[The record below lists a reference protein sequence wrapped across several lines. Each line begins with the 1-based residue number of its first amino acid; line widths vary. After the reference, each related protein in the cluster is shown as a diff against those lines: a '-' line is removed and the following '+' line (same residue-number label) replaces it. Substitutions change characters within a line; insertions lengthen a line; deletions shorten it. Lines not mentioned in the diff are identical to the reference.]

1 MEKKKFKLGLVP
13 KLIIAIIIGI
23 LFGQFLPTGFCRF
36 VVTLSGFFSTYLK
49 FIIPLMILAYVTM
62 GIADLSQGAGQLLLI
77 TVALAYGST
86 LLAGTASYLV
96 SSNLF
101 PHFMTSGALDQIAA
115 TADASLKPYFSL
127 TITALFDTLSAVV
140 LAFIL
145 GLCLSTMKGKEIG
158 NSLYNGMSDFSTII
172 DKVLH
177 KTIIPLLPLYICGT
191 FTDMTKS
198 GKTFAILGILWKV
211 FLVVILMHFVCIAIQ
226 FTVAGS
232 ISKKNPLTLIKNQ
245 VPGYTTALGTQSSA
259 ATIPVNLECA
269 KNDGVSAQIRNFVV
283 PLCANI
289 HMAGS
294 MITITACATAV
305 CLMNQLPISLAT
317 VVPFIMTLGVA
328 MVASPGAPGGSI
340 MTALPFLYMVFGTTA
355 GAARIAFL
363 ARKMLNGTLKEV
375 RFTLYGSFAKTYHG
389 HGTDRALLGG
399 IMGFGTD
406 DMRIRD
412 SFEIAKDLGLDF
424 TFVPNETETDVHPN
438 TVDIFMTNEHGD
450 QITIRGESLGGG
462 KARICRI
469 NDVEVDF
476 TGEYSTVIVI
486 QKDKPGVVTYI
497 TKCLSDENVNIAFM
511 RLFRES
517 KGNTAYTIVESDGN
531 LPENIADEIRK
542 NPHVADI
549 MIIQL

>member
-62 GIADLSQGAGQLLLI
+62 GIADLSQLLFI

-101 PHFMTSGALDQIAA
+101 PHFMTSGALDQISA

-127 TITALFDTLSAVV
+127 TITPLFDTLSAVV

-226 FTVAGS
+226 FTIAGS
-232 ISKKNPLTLIKNQ
+232 LSKKNPVSLIKNQ

-317 VVPFIMTLGVA
+317 VIPFIMTLGVA

-340 MTALPFLYMVFGTTA
+340 MTALPFLYMV
-355 GAARIAFL
+355 
-363 ARKMLNGTLKEV
+363 
-375 RFTLYGSFAKTYHG
+375 
-389 HGTDRALLGG
+389 
-399 IMGFGTD
+399 FGTD

-497 TKCLSDENVNIAFM
+497 TKCLSDQNVNIAFM

-517 KGNTAYTIVESDGN
+517 KGNTAYTIIESDGN

-542 NPHVADI
+542 NPHVADV